1 MGGTEEGREEACT
14 DSGLADFNG
23 AMLSGAILWGGCS
36 HSQEGQRP
44 QNGEESCGAHIL
56 EAKWLVYCQEIWG
69 HYLNAWILYHEP
81 SFQRDEKTETHSRWL
96 MAVSCTNAPR
106 QEAGGW
112 GDSCMKPAGTML
124 TKQPFG
130 VAHIFPKEGKL
141 NSHKAVYGLWVALD
155 TTFSLLL
162 KALLSS

>member
-1 MGGTEEGREEACT
+1 
-14 DSGLADFNG
+14 
-23 AMLSGAILWGGCS
+23 
-36 HSQEGQRP
+36 
-44 QNGEESCGAHIL
+44 
-56 EAKWLVYCQEIWG
+56 
-69 HYLNAWILYHEP
+69 
-81 SFQRDEKTETHSRWL
+81 

-106 QEAGGW
+106 QEAGGR
-112 GDSCMKPAGTML
+112 GGSCMKPAGTML

-162 KALLSS
+162 KALLSSSSINAVFRIYQDALLYSKKK